1 LSSATAARLAAAAK
15 RDRAVPSAPRLF
27 CCNDY
32 RDRSSK
38 KTNLTVSLQLAGFAA
53 EGRDSRTKMLR
64 RNMMLRVLFKK
75 TVLLAFFNAGVF
87 NRRKSS
93 QHAKA
98 CAFFR

>member
-98 CAFFR
+98 CAVFR

>member
-1 LSSATAARLAAAAK
+1 
-15 RDRAVPSAPRLF
+15 VPSAPRLF
-27 CCNDY
+27 RCSDY
-32 RDRSSK
+32 RDQSSK
-38 KTNLTVSLQLAGFAA
+38 KTNLTVSLKLAAISA
-53 EGRDSRTKMLR
+53 EGRASRTKMLR
-64 RNMMLRVLFKK
+64 RNMVLRALFKK